1 MRAAELAERICARA
15 SVPAQVLVVEGRQ
28 RTTRLGAGVVLN
40 LSDVECAEATITV
53 LIDGAEGS
61 ARTTCLDDEG
71 LGNCLA
77 RAELAARA
85 RPADPDHPGLL
96 SEAQAGSP
104 QGEAAWDEAT
114 AEGGNPRESAVIGEA
129 IEAARAHGA
138 ELAGLILR
146 RWEHRAV
153 ANTTGLLRAD
163 RRTVA
168 QARYIATR
176 QAGGGYRDGVA
187 DAESGLDHR
196 SLADEAGRVAARGVD
211 PQPVDPGLYDV
222 VLSPQAVIG
231 LLEWLAYIGFGSRC
245 WEDGTSFLAGREGEK
260 LTGSCVSVWDPGP
273 EDSLPMGFDDEGC
286 ARRRVDFLVDG
297 VACGPV
303 HDRSSAARAGCAA
316 TGHTVQGGLFPSS
329 GARASAIHMA
339 GGEHEDLLRDLEH
352 GLFIERFHYING
364 FLDPRKARMTGL
376 TRDGLFEVRDGQL
389 GRALGDLR
397 FTEDILDAFSRID
410 AVSALRHTAPAGSR
424 GHGTYAAPAVR
435 IRGFRFT
442 GSAAR
447 APS

>member
-1 MRAAELAERICARA
+1 VRAAELAERICARS

-71 LGNCLA
+71 LGSCLA

-85 RPADPDHPGLL
+85 RPVDPDHPGLL
-96 SEAQAGSP
+96 TEALAGAPESEG
-104 QGEAAWDEAT
+104 AWDEAT
-114 AEGGNPRESAVIGEA
+114 AVGNPHESAAIGA
-129 IEAARAHGA
+129 ALEAARAHGA
-138 ELAGLILR
+138 DLAGLVLR

-168 QARYIATR
+168 QARYVATR

-196 SLADEAGRVAARGVD
+196 ALADQAGRVAARGAD
-211 PQPVDPGLYDV
+211 PQPVDPGVYDV
-222 VLSPQAVIG
+222 VLSPMAVIG
-231 LLEWLAYIGFGSRC
+231 VLEWLSYIGFGSRC
-245 WEDGTSFLAGREGEK
+245 WEDGTSFLAGREGQQ
-260 LTGSCVSVWDPGP
+260 LTGACVSLCDPGP
-273 EDSLPMGFDDEGC
+273 EDSLPVGFDDEGC

-297 VACGPV
+297 LARGPV
-303 HDRSSAARAGCAA
+303 HDRPSAKRAGCSA
-316 TGHTVQGGLFPSS
+316 TGHTVSGGLFPSS
-329 GARASAIHMA
+329 GASANAIHMA
-339 GGEHEDLLRDLEH
+339 GGDHDDLLRDLEH
-352 GLFIERFHYING
+352 GLFVERFHYING

-424 GHGTYAAPAVR
+424 GHGTFVAPAVR